1 LATLKDVARAAGLSV
16 TQTSRALNDHSDV
29 NETTRKRVKAVARSL
44 NYQANISARKLV
56 TGRSGMVALV
66 VPQSTNLAEDGLFM
80 EGVAGLSAQF
90 SGRGMQFVLH
100 VTRPQEPV
108 IEVYKRLIG
117 NGVLD
122 GFVLF
127 SPSDDD
133 PRAAFLRDNDIPFV
147 VHGRIG
153 PAPDHAYFD
162 IENEGILHQ
171 MASHLTGL
179 GHRRIALINGRPG
192 LSFASA
198 RLRGYRRALE
208 QAGIAFDPA
217 LTRHGEMTEALGL
230 VSTVE
235 MFRQGDRPPTAIICS
250 HVHIAKGV
258 YKALEALG
266 LGIPGDVSVMAHDDH
281 LPALRASAFFPAL
294 SVTKAPL
301 RDSWEPLADCLAG
314 LLEGRPLKELQ
325 RVGPHELIIRN
336 STGPAPEPFDKDEP

>member
-1 LATLKDVARAAGLSV
+1 MQRSKWPGSLCLSG
-16 TQTSRALNDHSDV
+16 
-29 NETTRKRVKAVARSL
+29 
-44 NYQANISARKLV
+44 I
-56 TGRSGMVALV
+56 
-66 VPQSTNLAEDGLFM
+66 
-80 EGVAGLSAQF
+80 
-90 SGRGMQFVLH
+90 
-100 VTRPQEPV
+100 
-108 IEVYKRLIG
+108 
-117 NGVLD
+117 
-122 GFVLF
+122 
-127 SPSDDD
+127 SPS
-133 PRAAFLRDNDIPFV
+133 
-147 VHGRIG
+147 
-153 PAPDHAYFD
+153 
-162 IENEGILHQ
+162 
-171 MASHLTGL
+171 
-179 GHRRIALINGRPG
+179 
-192 LSFASA
+192 
-198 RLRGYRRALE
+198 E

-336 STGPAPEPFDKDEP
+336 STGPAPEPVRHQDIVPRDERDPQTQD